1 MKDFSLVKNKQRQ
14 YKQNKTAKI
23 IFKLDFLGYV
33 EVVGCWKEILKD
45 GLLSD
50 KEVSFFV
57 FLNELISEPNCLKV
71 Y

>member
-1 MKDFSLVKNKQRQ
+1 M
-14 YKQNKTAKI
+14 
-23 IFKLDFLGYV
+23 
-33 EVVGCWKEILKD
+33 VGCWKEILKD